1 MQNNET
7 LSLDALFVDYSL
19 PTGASGSTTP
29 VTANTSAIAVVP
41 IGTWFEQITP
51 MDIGGPRF
59 PLYID
64 SSYEYVYA
72 PAWYQAGRGAFTRLL
87 LDGSGVTTE
96 ALDVVTAANLTSTNA
111 SWNMTFASLTT
122 LARGSSS
129 PAMLVAA
136 EEATTGTV
144 LYFTMAV
151 TPTASSRYARA
162 SATAVEQL
170 ASTSSASL
178 AAAVA
183 TSLLGIVG
191 GGGAAS
197 ATVIQGAVSVVAR
210 TCDQDP
216 EAQAEAEERRV
227 AFLPTTIG
235 SDPLLGAWG
244 FLVAVLAGAAVVQAA
259 VTGLAFLHLCRKDRK
274 LRDAA
279 GADADTEGSKASGSA
294 PAAAVAGAPIEERQ
308 AEASGPDAESSEDAT
323 LRAAALWRL
332 AQARA
337 KCPSLWVCV
346 LNACLHGLVYQSVR
360 ILFQRP
366 SAGHVACAI
375 LTLVAVAIVLYATC
389 RVAFGAL
396 VSPAAGGAMMW
407 LPFDGKFGYALPAW
421 LRYSVG
427 PAGTWTT
434 ALEPAFASI
443 PDDATEASA
452 ASPGAGEVAT
462 SLPPAK
468 DTARRIK
475 VLDVTVSASAATRG
489 GFGSAV
495 ALLFSPMSLPSGV
508 VATSMGPLGFDAYDW
523 AFGAA
528 RKSCAAWLAP
538 LMILRTV
545 AIATL
550 TVPELTSQYGVS
562 VCEGVTYSIAAV
574 VSVFILPFLFA
585 RPYRRM
591 MENAAVLI
599 TSAATVVL
607 AVLVLYPQHAE
618 VSAGLLMLSTIM
630 SFASAA
636 TGLVLAF
643 VEGRWTRECV
653 AQIVESTTDTKKAM
667 HTKGN
672 GAVNTAQPQKLA
684 DCVTVVVAPK
694 GTLVDEC
701 DDASNPLAREN
712 SHADGGAAA
721 DDGSHNAFTMLE

>member
-1 MQNNET
+1 
-7 LSLDALFVDYSL
+7 
-19 PTGASGSTTP
+19 
-29 VTANTSAIAVVP
+29 
-41 IGTWFEQITP
+41 
-51 MDIGGPRF
+51 
-59 PLYID
+59 
-64 SSYEYVYA
+64 
-72 PAWYQAGRGAFTRLL
+72 
-87 LDGSGVTTE
+87 
-96 ALDVVTAANLTSTNA
+96 
-111 SWNMTFASLTT
+111 
-122 LARGSSS
+122 
-129 PAMLVAA
+129 
-136 EEATTGTV
+136 
-144 LYFTMAV
+144 
-151 TPTASSRYARA
+151 
-162 SATAVEQL
+162 
-170 ASTSSASL
+170 
-178 AAAVA
+178 VA

-191 GGGAAS
+191 GGGAGS
-197 ATVIQGAVSVVAR
+197 ATVIQGAVSVVSR

-216 EAQAEAEERRV
+216 GAQAEAEERRV

-235 SDPLLGAWG
+235 TDPLLGAWG

-259 VTGLAFLHLCRKDRK
+259 VTSLAFLHLRRKDRK

-279 GADADTEGSKASGSA
+279 GAADADTEGSKASSSA
-294 PAAAVAGAPIEERQ
+294 PAAAVAGAPIEEPQ

-332 AQARA
+332 AQARV

-407 LPFDGKFGYALPAW
+407 LPFDGTFGYALPAW

-443 PDDATEASA
+443 PDDSGQTAGSASKDA
-452 ASPGAGEVAT
+452 ASLA
-462 SLPPAK
+462 PAK
-468 DTARRIK
+468 DPARRIK

-489 GFGSAV
+489 GFGSAM
-495 ALLFSPMSLPSGV
+495 ALLFSPLSVPSDV
-508 VATSMGPLGFDAYDW
+508 VATSMSPLGFDAYDW

-630 SFASAA
+630 SFVSAA

-653 AQIVESTTDTKKAM
+653 AQIVDGGAAPSSTGIKDAN
-667 HTKGN
+667 HTKEDP
-672 GAVNTAQPQKLA
+672 ATSQTRSVVSE
-684 DCVTVVVAPK
+684 CVTVVVASQ
-694 GTLVDEC
+694 GAVVGVSGDT
-701 DDASNPLAREN
+701 SNPLARDTPRAGEGDVGDGN
-712 SHADGGAAA
+712 SNNG
-721 DDGSHNAFTMLE
+721 FTMLE

>member
-1 MQNNET
+1 
-7 LSLDALFVDYSL
+7 
-19 PTGASGSTTP
+19 
-29 VTANTSAIAVVP
+29 
-41 IGTWFEQITP
+41 
-51 MDIGGPRF
+51 
-59 PLYID
+59 
-64 SSYEYVYA
+64 
-72 PAWYQAGRGAFTRLL
+72 
-87 LDGSGVTTE
+87 
-96 ALDVVTAANLTSTNA
+96 
-111 SWNMTFASLTT
+111 
-122 LARGSSS
+122 
-129 PAMLVAA
+129 
-136 EEATTGTV
+136 
-144 LYFTMAV
+144 
-151 TPTASSRYARA
+151 
-162 SATAVEQL
+162 
-170 ASTSSASL
+170 
-178 AAAVA
+178 
-183 TSLLGIVG
+183 
-191 GGGAAS
+191 
-197 ATVIQGAVSVVAR
+197 VIQGAVSVVSR

-216 EAQAEAEERRV
+216 GAQAEAEERRV

-244 FLVAVLAGAAVVQAA
+244 FLVAILAGAAVLQAA
-259 VTGLAFLHLCRKDRK
+259 VTGLAFLHLRRKDRK

-279 GADADTEGSKASGSA
+279 GADADAEGSKASGSA
-294 PAAAVAGAPIEERQ
+294 PAAAAAGAPAEPGQ
-308 AEASGPDAESSEDAT
+308 ANAESSEDAT

-407 LPFDGKFGYALPAW
+407 LPFDGTFGYALPAW

-443 PDDATEASA
+443 PDDASQTSA
-452 ASPGAGEVAT
+452 AGPGAGEDAT
-462 SLPPAK
+462 SLQPAK
-468 DTARRIK
+468 DTAGSIK
-475 VLDVTVSASAATRG
+475 VLDVTVSATVATRG
-489 GFGSAV
+489 GFGSAM
-495 ALLFSPMSLPSGV
+495 ALLFSPLSLPSGV
-508 VATSMGPLGFDAYDW
+508 VAASMGPLGFDAYDW

-591 MENAAVLI
+591 MENVAVLI

-636 TGLVLAF
+636 TGLILAF

-653 AQIVESTTDTKKAM
+653 GQIVDGGAAPSTTGTKNA
-667 HTKGN
+667 KGTAGN
-672 GAVNTAQPQKLA
+672 DASHHIAQPQKVA

-694 GTLVDEC
+694 GTVIDESD

-712 SHADGGAAA
+712 SHADEDAAGDGG
-721 DDGSHNAFTMLE
+721 SNNAFTMLE